1 MFTKQTNNIKDYEM
15 NKHYDHDNVDF
26 EFNDEEALTVVAKAV
41 VSLAVFIA
49 LLGVS
54 VFLLTAS

>member
-1 MFTKQTNNIKDYEM
+1 MK
-15 NKHYDHDNVDF
+15 KHYDHDNVDF
-26 EFNDEEALTVVAKAV
+26 EFNDEEALTAIAKAV
-41 VSLAVFIA
+41 VSLAVFFA

>member
-1 MFTKQTNNIKDYEM
+1 M
-15 NKHYDHDNVDF
+15 NKQHDHENVDF
-26 EFNDEEALTVVAKAV
+26 EFNDEEALTVIAKAA
-41 VSLAVFIA
+41 VSLAVFFA